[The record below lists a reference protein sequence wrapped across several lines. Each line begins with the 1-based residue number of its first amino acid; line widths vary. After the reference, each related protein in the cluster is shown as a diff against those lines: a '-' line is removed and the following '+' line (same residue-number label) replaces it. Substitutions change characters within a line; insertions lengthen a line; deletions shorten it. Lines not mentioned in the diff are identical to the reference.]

1 MQTVLCSRC
10 RGEKEIACPECSG
23 TGRIEHEKKSQKIS
37 QDENKNSSFYD
48 NHSVGKCIKCN
59 GSGRIKCPSC
69 LGGGIVDMTA
79 MA

>member
-10 RGEKEIACPECSG
+10 KGEKEILCPECRG
-23 TGRIEHEKKSQKIS
+23 TGRIEHEKNSKKIS
-37 QDENKNSSFYD
+37 LDENKNLSFYD
-48 NHSVGKCIKCN
+48 NNSVGKCIECN

-79 MA
+79 MG

>member
-10 RGEKEIACPECSG
+10 RGEKEITCINCDG
-23 TGRIEHEKKSQKIS
+23 TGRIEHENFSQKIS
-37 QDENKNSSFYD
+37 TDENKNPSLYD
-48 NHSVGKCIKCN
+48 NNSDGKCKECN
-59 GSGRIKCPSC
+59 GTGKVKCPSC